1 MPVVDTSAQRGRGGD
16 RDQFD
21 EFDSDRGQFGSS
33 DQPQYGQT
41 SDDFKSQPGGGGYR
55 QQSRDTGFEQQG
67 SDTGFGQQGSNT
79 GFGQQGSDTGFGQQG
94 SDTSGVSQTRRAPGG
109 EGYGYGP
116 SAGGEFDQRETSYAG
131 AHQPATSKG
140 QTAGSED
147 TGAYG
152 TSGTTQHEPSMMEKI
167 KGSFIPL

>member
-21 EFDSDRGQFGSS
+21 EFDSAPDRGQFGSS
-33 DQPQYGQT
+33 DQPQYRQT
-41 SDDFKSQPGGGGYR
+41 FDDFKSQPGGAGYR

-67 SDTGFGQQGSNT
+67 SDTR
-79 GFGQQGSDTGFGQQG
+79 FGQQGSDTGFGQQG

-131 AHQPATSKG
+131 AHEPATSEHYKG